1 MYAENARDSYHASLL
16 HLFFATFKLNRLSQ
30 GGGLVVSANGGCSVS
45 ETIAPT
51 QSDDTAYAGMRSVD
65 DDYMLRDPRLI
76 DVIDEPRTVSDIRS
90 SLSFLTSSCRKLRTL
105 WRCGFLRR
113 MG

>member
-65 DDYMLRDPRLI
+65 DEYMRSGSHESGVDLI
-76 DVIDEPRTVSDIRS
+76 RR
-90 SLSFLTSSCRKLRTL
+90 
-105 WRCGFLRR
+105 RCASG
-113 MG
+113 GCGI